1 MESVHKPDQLRGLSM
16 PHSHGGRSMPVP
28 HLPLCPKK
36 GDEIGAESMGKE
48 AVAMLLN
55 VCPFSIVCVCVCV
68 YWAPESAADKVVL
81 QHIVLCFSASC

>member
-55 VCPFSIVCVCVCV
+55 VCPFSIVCVCVLGTRV
-68 YWAPESAADKVVL
+68 RS
-81 QHIVLCFSASC
+81 